1 MPTLHTHLRSG
12 LLTAALV
19 LGGAASAAAQDTGL
33 PIPRGLTAEQAR
45 QMLRERPDAA
55 RLLQERLR
63 ESGLTP
69 NEVRA
74 RLRAAG
80 YPSTLLDAYLTGD
93 TLPGPQPS
101 SQTVD
106 AISRLGLARF
116 SRHDSLLLRG
126 DSVALRLF
134 RDSLRLDSILLADSL
149 ATRRRGLTLFG
160 LDVFRQPTTQF
171 QPIAT
176 GPVDDSYVLGP
187 GDEVVVVLTGGVE
200 AAHAV
205 EVTQGGF
212 IVVPQVGQVNV
223 NGLRL
228 GEVREVLYQR
238 LRRVY
243 SSVGRG
249 PDARTRFDLTI
260 ATVRV
265 QRIRVI
271 GEVARPGTYVLAA
284 TGGVLA
290 ALYEAGGPTE
300 MGNFRAV
307 EVRRGSRLLG
317 TVDLYDYLVGGV
329 TPADLQLGSGDVVF
343 VPVRGARVKITG
355 EVARP
360 GIYEVRAEESV
371 GALVGFAGGLTPL
384 AATHA
389 ATVFRLLPPAE
400 RTEPGRVRSIRTEP
414 LGEILLGRATGAP
427 LAAGD
432 SAVVYSVAG
441 GQRNA
446 VAIAGGVWQPGTYQV
461 DPGMRLSDLIRMAGG
476 VRPEAYPERVTI
488 LRTLPDSTRQML
500 AVALGADGLPR
511 PAEDPEL
518 REQDEVTVFSR
529 TEHRPLRYVE
539 ISGAVAQPGRIV
551 HAEGMTVRDAILLAG
566 GPTESAYLME
576 AEVSRMRGGAEAADT
591 LAAVIRVPLDSSF
604 LLDPTGPFAPPTGTR
619 ATDVVLQPYDNVFVR
634 QQPGWERPQNVVL
647 TGLMRFPGRYT
658 ILRKGERLSDV
669 LARAGGLTAQ
679 AHPNGIQFYRRGREV
694 PDQGLAP
701 LDVRPD
707 TSAFRPAPTSLA
719 AALTRD
725 TLTPPTR
732 YVPEELRAAPHRT
745 WGWVGR
751 LGVDLAAVRR
761 DPSHRDNVVLE
772 AGDSIHIPAY
782 VPFVR
787 VEGAV
792 NSPTTVAYRPRAG
805 VGYYVNGAGGF
816 TENAHKK
823 GTFVLQPTG
832 KVVKGGHPE
841 PGAVVV
847 VPDRDPRIR
856 RTDLWQVFAAIA
868 PAVASLATVIIVLS
882 Q

>member
-1 MPTLHTHLRSG
+1 MPTLNAHLRSG
-12 LLTAALV
+12 LLAAALF
-19 LGGAASAAAQDTGL
+19 LGGSAPLTAQDTGL
-33 PIPRGLTAEQAR
+33 PIPRGMTPEQAQQLLR
-45 QMLRERPDAA
+45 QRPDAA
-55 RLLQERLR
+55 RLLQQRLR

-69 NEVRA
+69 NEIRA

-80 YPSTLLDAYLTGD
+80 YPSSLLDAYLTGD
-93 TLPGPQPS
+93 TLPGPLPS
-101 SQTVD
+101 SQAVD
-106 AISRLGLARF
+106 AIARLGLARF
-116 SRHDSLLLRG
+116 SRQDSLLLRG
-126 DSVALRLF
+126 DSLALRLY
-134 RDSLRLDSILLADSL
+134 RDSVRLDSILLADSL

-187 GDEVVVVLTGGVE
+187 GDEVVVILTGGVE

-223 NGLRL
+223 NGLPL
-228 GEVREVLYQR
+228 AQVRELLYER

-243 SSVGRG
+243 SSIGRG

-260 ATVRV
+260 ASVRV

-307 EVRRGSRLLG
+307 ELRRGSRRLG

-360 GIYEVRAEESV
+360 GIYEVRADEGV
-371 GALVGFAGGLTPL
+371 DALVGFAGGLTPL

-389 ATVFRLLPPAE
+389 ATVFRVLPPE
-400 RTEPGRVRSIRTEP
+400 DRTEPGRVRTVRTEP
-414 LGEILLGRATGAP
+414 LGDILLGRATGTP

-432 SAVVYSVAG
+432 SVVVYSVAG

-488 LRTLPDSTRQML
+488 LRSLPDSTRQML

-511 PAEDPEL
+511 PPEDPEL
-518 REQDEVTVFSR
+518 RELDEVTVFSR

-539 ISGAVAQPGRIV
+539 VSGAVAQPGRIV
-551 HAEGMTVRDAILLAG
+551 YADGMTVRDAILLAG
-566 GPTESAYLME
+566 GPTESAYLIE
-576 AEVSRMRGGAEAADT
+576 AEVSRMRGGTEAADT
-591 LAAVIRVPLDSSF
+591 LAAVIRVPLDSS
-604 LLDPTGPFAPPTGTR
+604 LVLDPTAPFAPPAGAR
-619 ATDVVLQPYDNVFVR
+619 AAEVALQPYDNVFVR

-647 TGLMRFPGRYT
+647 TGMVGFPGRYT

-669 LARAGGLTAQ
+669 LARAGGLTAP
-679 AHPNGIQFYRRGREV
+679 AHPNAIQFYRRGQEL

-701 LDVRPD
+701 LDMGAD
-707 TSAFRPAPTSLA
+707 TSTFRTTPTGF

-725 TLTPPTR
+725 SLTPPTR
-732 YVPEELRAAPHRT
+732 YVPEELRTAPHRT
-745 WGWVGR
+745 WGWVAR

-761 DPSHRDNVVLE
+761 DPSHRDNVILQ

-782 VPFVR
+782 IPFVR

-792 NSPTTVAYRPRAG
+792 NSPTTVAYLPRAR
-805 VGYYVNGAGGF
+805 VGHYVDGAGGF
-816 TENAHKK
+816 AENAHKG

-832 KVVKGGHPE
+832 KVVKGGSPQ

-847 VPDRDPRIR
+847 VPERDLRIR
-856 RTDLWQVFAAIA
+856 RAGFLEVLAAVA
-868 PAVASLATVIIVLS
+868 PAVASFATIIVVLVR
-882 Q
+882 

>member
-1 MPTLHTHLRSG
+1 MPTPRAHLRHG
-12 LLTAALV
+12 LLTAALL
-19 LGGAASAAAQDTGL
+19 LGGAGSLAAQDTGL
-33 PIPRGLTAEQAR
+33 PLPPGLTPEQAR
-45 QMLRERPDAA
+45 QLLRDRPDAA
-55 RLLQERLR
+55 RLVQERLR

-69 NEVRA
+69 NEIRA

-80 YPSTLLDAYLTGD
+80 YPSSLLDAYLTSD

-101 SQTVD
+101 SQAVD
-106 AISRLGLARF
+106 ALSRLGLARF
-116 SRHDSLLLRG
+116 SRQDSLILRG
-126 DSVALRLF
+126 DSVAFRLY
-134 RDSLRLDSILLADSL
+134 RDSVRLDSVLVAESM
-149 ATRRRGLTLFG
+149 ARRRRGLTLFG

-176 GPVDDSYVLGP
+176 GPVDDAYVLGP

-212 IVVPQVGQVNV
+212 IVVPQVGQVHV
-223 NGLRL
+223 NGLPL
-228 GEVREVLYQR
+228 GQVRELLYER

-243 SSVGRG
+243 SSLGRG

-260 ATVRV
+260 ASVRV

-271 GEVARPGTYVLAA
+271 GEVGRPGTYLLAA

-317 TVDLYDYLVGGV
+317 TVDLYRYLVGGE
-329 TPADLQLGSGDVVF
+329 TPTDLQLGSGDAVF

-360 GIYEVRAEESV
+360 GIYEVLPQEGV
-371 GALVGFAGGLTPL
+371 GALTRFAGGLTPM

-389 ATVFRLLPPAE
+389 ATVFRVLPPE
-400 RTEPGRVRSIRTEP
+400 QRTEPGRVRSVRTEP

-432 SAVVYSVAG
+432 SVVVYSVAG

-551 HAEGMTVRDAILLAG
+551 YANGMTVRDAILLAG

-576 AEVSRMRGGAEAADT
+576 AEVSRMRGGTEAADT
-591 LAAVIRVPLDSSF
+591 LAAIIRVPLDSSF
-604 LLDPTGPFAPPTGTR
+604 VLDPTAPFAPPTG
-619 ATDVVLQPYDNVFVR
+619 AGAADVTLQPYDNVFVR

-647 TGLMRFPGRYT
+647 TGLVRFPGAYT
-658 ILRKGERLSDV
+658 ILRKGERLSDL
-669 LARAGGLTAQ
+669 LARAGGVTAQ
-679 AHPNGIQFYRRGREV
+679 AHPNGIQFYRRGREL
-694 PDQGLAP
+694 PDQGLPP
-701 LDVRPD
+701 LALPPD
-707 TSAFRPAPTSLA
+707 TSAFRPAPTGL

-732 YVPEELRAAPHRT
+732 YVPEELRTAPHRT

-751 LGVDLAAVRR
+751 LGVDLAAVRG

-805 VGYYVNGAGGF
+805 VRHYVDGAGGF

-832 KVVKGGHPE
+832 KVVKGGNPE
-841 PGAVVV
+841 AGAVVV
-847 VPDRDPRIR
+847 VPDQDPRVR
-856 RTDLWQVFAAIA
+856 RTDVWQVLAAIA
-868 PAVASLATVIIVLS
+868 PAVASLATIAIILS
-882 Q
+882 R